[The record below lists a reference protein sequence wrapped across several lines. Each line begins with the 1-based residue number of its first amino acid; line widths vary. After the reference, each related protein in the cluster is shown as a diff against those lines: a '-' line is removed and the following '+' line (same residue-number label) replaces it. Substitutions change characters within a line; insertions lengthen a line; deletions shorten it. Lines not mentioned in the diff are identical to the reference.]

1 MNENNSELVFFDGVC
16 VLCNNWVKFVIKNDK
31 KKKFKFANLQSSFAK
46 DQLSKKNIKIEPNNL
61 SSIYVINKKKEI
73 FSKYKASTYVLKEVN
88 KLFLVI
94 YSLNYILPKK
104 IVDFFYDAIG
114 SRRYKMFG
122 KYDQCLL
129 PDEEIKERFINE

>member
-1 MNENNSELVFFDGVC
+1 M
-16 VLCNNWVKFVIKNDK
+16 I

-104 IVDFFYDAIG
+104 IIDFFMTQSAQEDI
-114 SRRYKMFG
+114 K
-122 KYDQCLL
+122 CLESMTGL
-129 PDEEIKERFINE
+129 TS

>member
-1 MNENNSELVFFDGVC
+1 MNENNSELVFLMEYVYYAII
-16 VLCNNWVKFVIKNDK
+16 VKFVIKND

-46 DQLSKKNIKIEPNNL
+46 DQLSKKSIKIDPHNL
-61 SSIYVINKKKEI
+61 SSIYVINKKKEV

-104 IVDFFYDAIG
+104 IVDFFYDTIG
-114 SRRYKMFG
+114 SRRYKIFG